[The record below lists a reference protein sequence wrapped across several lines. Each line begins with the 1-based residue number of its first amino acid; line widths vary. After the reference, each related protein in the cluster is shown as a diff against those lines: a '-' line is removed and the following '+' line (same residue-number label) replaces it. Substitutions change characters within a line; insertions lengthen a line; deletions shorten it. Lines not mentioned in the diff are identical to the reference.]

1 MKVRLSKKQ
10 KIQVNDSKDVYGIMK
25 KILLRENK
33 YGQEKEHFWVV
44 GLDIDNRIIFIELI
58 SLGNFTA
65 ATVDPNDVFW
75 LATNKR
81 TAGVI
86 LVHNHSGE
94 NLEPSE
100 SDIEITDRLMQA
112 AIIVRTQVLDHL
124 IISPEDFYSFV
135 VSGLFE
141 VLKHSDKFKPRYTE
155 IDRLRKEY
163 MEKGIDIGL
172 KDGVREG
179 LKEGITRGKE
189 EGEKIGIEKGE
200 KNKAIEMAKI
210 SIKEGLPTELISK
223 LTGLSEAEIN
233 KLSKSKSKTKKKAP

>member
-1 MKVRLSKKQ
+1 MKVKLTKEQ

-25 KILLRENK
+25 KILTRENK
-33 YGQEKEHFWVV
+33 YGQRKEHFWVV

-75 LATNKR
+75 LATNKH

-94 NLEPSE
+94 SLEPSE
-100 SDIEITDRLMQA
+100 SDIEITDRLIQA
-112 AIIVRTQVLDHL
+112 ALILRTQVLDHL
-124 IISPEDFYSFV
+124 IISPADFYSFV
-135 VSGLFE
+135 VTGLFE
-141 VLKHSDKFKPRYTE
+141 VIKRSDRFKPRYTE

-163 MEKGIDIGL
+163 MEKGIDIGI

-179 LKEGITRGKE
+179 VKVGKE
-189 EGEKIGIEKGE
+189 QGIEIGVEKGKKEEKIEIAKKMLLKGGT
-200 KNKAIEMAKI
+200 KDDIAA
-210 SIKEGLPTELISK
+210 
-223 LTGLSEAEIN
+223 LTGLSKAEIT
-233 KLSKSKSKTKKKAP
+233 KLSKSKKKNG

>member
-1 MKVRLSKKQ
+1 MKVKLTKDQ

-112 AIIVRTQVLDHL
+112 AIIVKTKVLDHL
-124 IISPEDFYSFV
+124 IISPVDFYSFV
-135 VSGLFE
+135 VNGLYE
-141 VLKHSDKFKPRYTE
+141 VLTHSDKFKPRYAE
-155 IDRLRKEY
+155 VDRLRKEY
-163 MEKGIDIGL
+163 FDKGMDAGL
-172 KDGVREG
+172 EDGV
-179 LKEGITRGKE
+179 KEGIEVGKVQGKE
-189 EGEKIGIEKGE
+189 EGKREEKFEIAINLL
-200 KNKAIEMAKI
+200 KNGAA
-210 SIKEGLPTELISK
+210 LDLIVKS
-223 LTGLSEAEIN
+223 TGLSKTEITR
-233 KLSKSKSKTKKKAP
+233 LSKSMKSAADKSKSKA